1 MMPAH
6 GVGASRIIPARAG
19 FTSSSGP
26 CSRTRTDHPR
36 SRGVYVDAHARKA
49 DLTGIIPARAGFTGT
64 GSTCPPTGMD
74 HPRSHGVY
82 FDPAPGRHSVP
93 GSSPLARGL
102 RSLLLSSR
110 SGPRIIPAR
119 AGFTSRRRCDRQ
131 REGDHPRSRGVYVR
145 RSPWSSGAGGSSPL
159 ARGLLDHVVQEQD
172 GPGIIPARA
181 GFTSIPRPGAI
192 LSPDHPRSRGVYDLS
207 FSLLVPVRGSSPLAR
222 GLLPGAGV
230 TGNGKGI
237 IPARAGFTCAAARGR
252 AGREDHPRSRGVYS
266 ITLFRNRTAR
276 GSSPLAR
283 GLR

>member
-1 MMPAH
+1 MSDRRCSTRTGSSPLARGLQPPRNRRLKAGGSSPLARGLPLMPAH

-181 GFTSIPRPGAI
+181 GFTLKITAS
-192 LSPDHPRSRGVYDLS
+192 
-207 FSLLVPVRGSSPLAR
+207 
-222 GLLPGAGV
+222 
-230 TGNGKGI
+230 
-237 IPARAGFTCAAARGR
+237 GR
-252 AGREDHPRSRGVYS
+252 
-266 ITLFRNRTAR
+266 
-276 GSSPLAR
+276 
-283 GLR
+283 